1 MSLLSKGAVK
11 NIDELIY
18 KIEMDYSNGRLKG
31 IGAKEVAENALKW
44 LKEAQRQ
51 RLTLKDIAEW
61 AIANPNKDPLSISEI
76 LSAKPNPPSD
86 DPS

>member
-18 KIEMDYSNGRLKG
+18 KIEMDYSNGRLQG
-31 IGAKEVAENALKW
+31 IGAKEVAENALRW

-51 RLTLKDIAEW
+51 GLTLKDIADW
-61 AIANPNKDPLSISEI
+61 ALANPNKDPLNISEI
-76 LSAKPNPPSD
+76 LAAKPNPPPS

>member
-1 MSLLSKGAVK
+1 MSLLTKGAVK

-18 KIEMDYSNGRLKG
+18 KIEMDYSNGRLQG
-31 IGAKEVAENALKW
+31 IGAKQVAENALRW

-51 RLTLKDIAEW
+51 GLTLKDIADW
-61 AIANPNKDPLSISEI
+61 ALANPNKDPLNISEI
-76 LSAKPNPPSD
+76 LAAKPNPPSD